1 MVQCELKV
9 RELAEVVR
17 DRPGWQAMVQYEE
30 CLQTLRL
37 HATQGEEREN
47 ALDGYDRKLWRIA
60 VVEYNRLWVDYG
72 YKQSSPVAS
81 QKSSLFIRDSC
92 VYAGKPLSSEVCRTS
107 PERN

>member
-1 MVQCELKV
+1 L
-9 RELAEVVR
+9 RASPALNLAVKLTAGNR
-17 DRPGWQAMVQYEE
+17 GNKKI
-30 CLQTLRL
+30 L
-37 HATQGEEREN
+37 ATQGEEREN